1 MTEKVITDIGS
12 SVMPGLEYVSEVVL
26 KNYKPELSNILAD
39 LFNMFLTVSCFLQFK
54 NFEERFM
61 ANNPG

>member
-39 LFNMFLTVSCFLQFK
+39 LFNVFNSILLFTVQEFWG
-54 NFEERFM
+54 EVY
-61 ANNPG
+61 G

>member
-39 LFNMFLTVSCFLQFK
+39 LFNVFNSILLFTVQEF
-54 NFEERFM
+54 
-61 ANNPG
+61 